1 VTTLSQSQGV
11 RPTAGSSVP
20 KWWTR
25 SSSAALAAIVVANVL
40 LDFSAPVVHG
50 TALTGLVIGQLLA
63 QLFLMGLWLAL
74 GGLHFIVRF
83 AVVTLVTLAGV
94 LAAFSGELDISDE
107 LREFVVIGGMIVTGT
122 YAIVVPLRWLLG
134 WRIDFDRAYHA
145 TPSYG
150 SMQIGL
156 IHVLGMTTAAALPLG
171 LLHFFPE
178 STNGETKLIPF
189 TFGATGLFGSFPVA
203 MLVMAARRQR
213 AWGLIAMAVLPSA
226 SYVES
231 VTIDEAIG
239 DGRALMWF
247 ANAGIAVTILF
258 NLGVLRLVGL
268 RLFSVKDPES
278 PAKETGGNGMDV
290 ANLRRWAPLR
300 VRPAFLIGFV
310 ICVGMA
316 AFRPRLCSQIEAWF
330 ERERGGIPRLSILG
344 LEPIPSGSS
353 AVVPP
358 PPTEDKVVA
367 ALFSSATESDAESH
381 YIITVTMNQGD
392 PNGSV
397 EKGTIKVLAA
407 PRVSVVENQEAISIL
422 GGKTKIGEQDVSFGQ
437 YLKVRVTRKVKGVVA
452 VTGVIEVSAI
462 GTPVQDVLEREA
474 RSIYFAR
481 TVKLAET
488 NRLRTA
494 NWAQGRVWLELRVD
508 EVEPTAPAEIAKE

>member
-1 VTTLSQSQGV
+1 MTTLSQNQEV

-25 SSSAALAAIVVANVL
+25 SSSAALAAIVVANIL
-40 LDFSAPVVHG
+40 LDFSAVPVMDG
-50 TALTGLVIGQLLA
+50 TAMTGLVIGHLLA

-74 GGLHFIVRF
+74 GGLHFIIRF

-94 LAAFSGELDISDE
+94 LAAFSGELERSSSE
-107 LREFVVIGGMIVTGT
+107 LWEIVVIGGMIVTGT
-122 YAIVVPLRWLLG
+122 NTIVVPFRWLLG

-156 IHVLGMTTAAALPLG
+156 IHVLGMTTAVALPFG
-171 LLHFFPE
+171 LFHFFPE
-178 STNGETKLIPF
+178 STNGETKLIPL
-189 TFGATGLFGSFPVA
+189 TFGATGLLGSFPVA
-203 MLVMAARRQR
+203 MLVMAARRQWV
-213 AWGLIAMAVLPSA
+213 WGLIAVVVLPSA

-231 VTIDEAIG
+231 VTIGETIG

-268 RLFSVKDPES
+268 RLFSVKAPEP
-278 PAKETGGNGMDV
+278 PATETGMDV
-290 ANLRRWAPLR
+290 ANPRRWTPLR
-300 VRPAFLIGFV
+300 VRPAFLIAFV
-310 ICVGMA
+310 ICVGMV

-330 ERERGGIPRLSILG
+330 ERERGGIPSLSILG
-344 LEPIPSGSS
+344 SAPITSGSAS
-353 AVVPP
+353 AVPP
-358 PPTEDKVVA
+358 PSTEGKVVA
-367 ALFSSATESDAESH
+367 ALFSPATESDAESH
-381 YIITVTMNQGD
+381 YIVRVTMNQGD

-397 EKGTIKVLAA
+397 EKGTIKVLAD
-407 PRVSVVENQEAISIL
+407 PRVIVVENQEAISNL
-422 GGKTKIGEQDVSFGQ
+422 GGKTKIGDQDVSYGQ
-437 YLKVRVTRKVKGVVA
+437 YLRVRAIRMGKDAVA

-462 GTPVQDVLEREA
+462 GTPVQNVLEREA

-508 EVEPTAPAEIAKE
+508 EVEPMAPAEVAKE